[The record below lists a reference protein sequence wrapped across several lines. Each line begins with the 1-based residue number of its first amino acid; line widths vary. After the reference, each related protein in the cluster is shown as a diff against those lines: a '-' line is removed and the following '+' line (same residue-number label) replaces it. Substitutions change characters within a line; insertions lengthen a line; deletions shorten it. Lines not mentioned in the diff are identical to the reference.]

1 MVIKICYKVSI
12 LSTFLICIYLLTPHD
27 CEEINPYKVLG
38 LPRNANEKQ
47 IRNAYRNLAKDWH
60 PDKNKHPDANAKFM
74 KITQAYEI
82 LSDPER
88 RSLYDDYGTT
98 NEPRQG
104 GNGGGGGFHR
114 QSYDDFFRD
123 FDGFESFFGG
133 HSGGFKFNSFN
144 NGREHNRKSH
154 EDEIT
159 KKIYDEV
166 VFPQSYMK
174 PFMIFSYTEFCFSC
188 MSVDNV
194 WQAFKQELKNI
205 GFGAGHSDASWNREL
220 AKVLGINTVPSI
232 VGIIDG
238 RIVHFRGEYNVKNL
252 REFARRLIPHK
263 VVTELSDL
271 KSFNASLQQTI
282 SENKVFVL
290 FVTESNQVSL
300 RYKMPCFQL
309 SNFLKCTTINTKS
322 IEESFEETLKKKYH
336 IDLIDGHNKEK
347 LFILKE
353 SSASEL
359 SFPLAIVTTQT
370 FTSTEILNFLK
381 TNKFLDFP
389 RLSSTAHFYDLCPS
403 WFSDAV
409 DSTNIKK
416 VICIIFIANSAT
428 QQPQFL
434 FDMKEKTKLKKQT
447 NNDIYLKQNAQFTY
461 IYHNVQTDFIEKLL
475 KSSKILLK
483 DRENLSSIE
492 KKVFFLKRISE
503 KHALF
508 NWIEVEDGSFSID
521 LVEKIKINLKNFLNE
536 KQKLEYKL
544 TIPQFFHESSQVSL
558 KRSIYEK
565 F

>member
-1 MVIKICYKVSI
+1 MVIKKFIKVLIFSI
-12 LSTFLICIYLLTPHD
+12 FLICIYSAIQIYCD
-27 CEEINPYKVLG
+27 EINPYKVLG
-38 LPRNANEKQ
+38 LPRNSNEKQ

-60 PDKNKHPDANAKFM
+60 PDKNKSPDANAKFM

-104 GNGGGGGFHR
+104 GGGGGGGGFHR

-144 NGREHNRKSH
+144 SGREHNRKSH
-154 EDEIT
+154 EDEVT

-166 VFPQSYMK
+166 VFPQSYSK
-174 PFMIFSYTEFCFSC
+174 PYMIFSYTEFCFSC

-194 WQAFKQELKNI
+194 WQAFKQEIKNI

-220 AKVLGINTVPSI
+220 AKVLGINTVPSM

-252 REFARRLIPHK
+252 REFARRLIPQK
-263 VVTELSDL
+263 IVTELRDL
-271 KSFNASLQQTI
+271 NAFNSTLQQAITG
-282 SENKVFVL
+282 NKVFAL

-309 SNFLKCTTINTKS
+309 SNFIKCTTINSKNVDKS
-322 IEESFEETLKKKYH
+322 FADALERYYH
-336 IDLIDGHNKEK
+336 IGVIDSFTKEQLI
-347 LFILKE
+347 ILKE
-353 SSASEL
+353 SSLNSVSVPL
-359 SFPLAIVTTQT
+359 SLVKTQT
-370 FTSTEILNFLK
+370 FTSSEILDFLK
-381 TNKFLDFP
+381 TNKFLEIP

-409 DSTNIKK
+409 DSVYIKK
-416 VICIIFIANSAT
+416 VICVIFISNSAT
-428 QQPQFL
+428 QEPHYL
-434 FDMKEKTKLKKQT
+434 FDAKEKTKLRKQI
-447 NNDIYLKQNAQFTY
+447 NNDAYLKQNAQITY
-461 IYHNVQTDFIEKLL
+461 IYRNIQTDFVEKLL
-475 KSSKILLK
+475 KSSKNFQK
-483 DRENLSSIE
+483 DKENLSLIGN
-492 KKVFFLKRISE
+492 KVFFLKRISE

-508 NWIEVEDGSFSID
+508 NWLEVEDGTSSVD
-521 LVEKIKINLKNFLNE
+521 LVEKIKINLKNIFNE
-536 KQKLEYKL
+536 KLKLDYKL
-544 TIPQFFHESSQVSL
+544 TIPQFFHESYQVYL
-558 KRSIYEK
+558 TKW
-565 F
+565 